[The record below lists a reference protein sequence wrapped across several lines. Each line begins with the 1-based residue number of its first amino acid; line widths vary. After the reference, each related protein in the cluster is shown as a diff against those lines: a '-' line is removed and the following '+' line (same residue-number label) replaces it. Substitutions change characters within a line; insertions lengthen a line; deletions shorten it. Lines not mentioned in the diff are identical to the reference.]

1 MTGVANGT
9 TEGEETSM
17 QRVEK
22 GGLAWYTLASYA
34 GLPVVHGAF
43 TRHGG
48 YSRDPFASLNVGRH
62 VGDDPAA
69 VEANHR
75 AICAALGGDPA
86 RVVSARQVHS
96 DRVARVDDDGHNAD
110 DGRTLDD
117 ADALITDVPSLL
129 LMLRFADCVPVWLYD
144 PGHHAI
150 GLAHAGW
157 RGTAQRIAA
166 KTVRAMGAA
175 FGSRPEDVIAGLG
188 PAIGPCCFE
197 VGPDVIEAVRRALP
211 DAEAPV
217 GRHGFGAIVPDASH
231 LDLWEANAVQLRDE
245 GVRRIEVAE
254 LCTSCHVDAF
264 FSHRR
269 EKGRTGRF
277 AVVAGLAA
285 SS

>member
-1 MTGVANGT
+1 
-9 TEGEETSM
+9 M

-22 GGLAWYTLASYA
+22 DGLAWYALTSYA

-43 TRHGG
+43 TRLGG
-48 YSRDPFASLNVGRH
+48 YSRPPFASLNVGRH

-75 AICAALGGDPA
+75 AICAALGVDPA
-86 RVVSARQVHS
+86 HVVSARQVHS
-96 DRVARVDDDGHNAD
+96 DRVARVDGEGNDAG
-110 DGRTLDD
+110 DGRPLDA
-117 ADALITDVPSLL
+117 ADALITDVPGLL

-144 PGHHAI
+144 PEHHAI

-166 KTVRAMGAA
+166 KTVQAMGAA
-175 FGSRPEDVIAGLG
+175 YGSRPEELIAGLG

-197 VGPDVIEAVRRALP
+197 VGPDVIEAVGRALYGAMP
-211 DAEAPV
+211 DPEV
-217 GRHGFGAIVPDASH
+217 SLGAIVPDARH
-231 LDLWEANAVQLRDE
+231 LNLWEANAAQLRQE
-245 GVRRIEVAE
+245 GVTQIEVVD

-264 FSHRR
+264 YSHRR